1 MSVDRDDRPLTSEAG
16 HEVTAGVAWL
26 TGVLATASVVAG
38 AGTVLWPGVL
48 TGTVV
53 MNGSARGTGLV
64 VAAVG
69 APVLVVSLVR
79 SRRGSVAA
87 TPLLLGSAAYLTYN
101 AVMFCFATPFN
112 ALFPAYVTMLGAG
125 VMLVARAV
133 PLVASSARTLDRTL
147 LRWVGVWILTVV
159 VLNCLLWLA
168 QVWRAA
174 LSEVPTEALSGTGL
188 TTNPVWVQDLAV
200 WLPVMAWLGLGALGV
215 TRPRAALVTAG
226 LAFWALEACGVAVD
240 QWWGHRAD
248 PASIWASAGAVWLFL
263 VTAIV
268 DVTLLVLALRQL
280 ATDPRPARGRP

>member
-1 MSVDRDDRPLTSEAG
+1 
-16 HEVTAGVAWL
+16 
-26 TGVLATASVVAG
+26 
-38 AGTVLWPGVL
+38 
-48 TGTVV
+48 

-125 VMLVARAV
+125 VTARG
-133 PLVASSARTLDRTL
+133 PRGTARRVLRPDPRPHP
-147 LRWVGVWILTVV
+147 RWVGVWILTVV

-174 LSEVPTEALSGTGL
+174 LSEVPTEGLAGTGL
-188 TTNPVWVQDLAV
+188 TTNPVSRRTW
-200 WLPVMAWLGLGALGV
+200 
-215 TRPRAALVTAG
+215 R
-226 LAFWALEACGVAVD
+226 CGC
-240 QWWGHRAD
+240 R
-248 PASIWASAGAVWLFL
+248 
-263 VTAIV
+263 
-268 DVTLLVLALRQL
+268 
-280 ATDPRPARGRP
+280 